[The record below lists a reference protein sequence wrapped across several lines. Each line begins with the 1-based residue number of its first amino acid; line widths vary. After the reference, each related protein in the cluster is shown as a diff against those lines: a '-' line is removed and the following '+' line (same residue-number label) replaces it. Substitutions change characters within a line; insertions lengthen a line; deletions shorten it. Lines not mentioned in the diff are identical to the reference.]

1 MKDSFGVFHTDVEKV
16 VIRFNPSLER
26 YLKENIW
33 HPSQEFEK
41 HEDGSLLMTMDGGL
55 QEVMSW
61 VMGFG
66 RQAEVLEPGHFR
78 KAVKE
83 ELMATAGKYSESR
96 QAVFEQGPMSQT
108 ET

>member
-1 MKDSFGVFHTDVEKV
+1 M
-16 VIRFNPSLER
+16 
-26 YLKENIW
+26 
-33 HPSQEFEK
+33 
-41 HEDGSLLMTMDGGL
+41 
-55 QEVMSW
+55 EVMSW

-66 RQAEVLEPGHFR
+66 RQAEVLEPGHLR

-83 ELMATAGKYSESR
+83 ELMATAGKYSESH